1 MRRSDKLTEQ
11 QELER
16 RKRIP
21 LRTQKTLG
29 DMIRRRF
36 AELCEPAARP
46 QPVSLRPQQVLSRPQ
61 QVPLR
66 PQQVSLHPQNA
77 APPHKT

>member
-1 MRRSDKLTEQ
+1 MRRNDKLTEQ

-36 AELCEPAARP
+36 AELCDTG
-46 QPVSLRPQQVLSRPQ
+46 S
-61 QVPLR
+61 R
-66 PQQVSLHPQNA
+66 PQQVSLRPQNP